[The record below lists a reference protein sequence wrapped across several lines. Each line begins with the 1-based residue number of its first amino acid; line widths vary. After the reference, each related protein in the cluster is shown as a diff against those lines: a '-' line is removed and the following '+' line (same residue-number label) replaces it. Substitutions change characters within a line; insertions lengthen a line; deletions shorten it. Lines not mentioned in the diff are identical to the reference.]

1 MSRTASALHIIKDD
15 DSIDE
20 DQAQCITGCYP
31 VAQSVSR
38 QRGIRKNWRP
48 EDEQLISFDEFIA
61 IMSSKVEFKGEQAGE
76 FAGIEFDHSEKN
88 VSCFFLPIFS

>member
-1 MSRTASALHIIKDD
+1 MSRTASALNIIKDD

-31 VAQSVSR
+31 VASFASR
-38 QRGIRKNWRP
+38 QKGIRKNWRP
-48 EDEQLISFDEFIA
+48 EDEQLVSFDEFIA
-61 IMSSKVEFKGEQAGE
+61 IMSSKVEFTGDQTGE

-88 VSCFFLPIFS
+88 VSCFLFPIFS